1 MVLELLAQ
9 NNYLSKMHQPLIL
22 AVDDDEDNLELLT
35 EVLYPL
41 NCHIITAKDGRSTIS
56 IAQQQR
62 PDLILLD
69 ILLPD
74 ICGTEI
80 TRMLKQNPQTQN
92 ITVIA
97 VTALARAEDRESLLA
112 AGCSAYISKP
122 YMLDDLEAVICR
134 YLGLNPTLA
143 FV

>member
-1 MVLELLAQ
+1 
-9 NNYLSKMHQPLIL
+9 MHQPLIL

-35 EVLYPL
+35 EVLSPL

-74 ICGTEI
+74 TCGTEI
-80 TRMLKQNPQTQN
+80 ARMLKQNQQTQN
-92 ITVIA
+92 ITLIA

-134 YLGLNPTLA
+134 YLGLNPTL
-143 FV
+143 VVV

>member
-41 NCHIITAKDGRSTIS
+41 NCNIITAKDGRSTIS

>member
-35 EVLYPL
+35 EVLHPL

-80 TRMLKQNPQTQN
+80 ARMLKQNPQTQN

-143 FV
+143 VV

>member
-1 MVLELLAQ
+1 
-9 NNYLSKMHQPLIL
+9 MHQPLIL

-35 EVLYPL
+35 EVLHPL

-80 TRMLKQNPQTQN
+80 ARMLKQNPQTQN

-143 FV
+143 VV